1 MKSSKLLLTA
11 FLGIASISVLA
22 STEAWT
28 YDSTAKT
35 LSWTDSTGFENVVSN
50 VTAVGKELIIN
61 GFSPITSYQISNKIE
76 KLN

>member
-1 MKSSKLLLTA
+1 MKSSNLLLTA

-50 VTAVGKELIIN
+50 VSAV
-61 GFSPITSYQISNKIE
+61 
-76 KLN
+76 